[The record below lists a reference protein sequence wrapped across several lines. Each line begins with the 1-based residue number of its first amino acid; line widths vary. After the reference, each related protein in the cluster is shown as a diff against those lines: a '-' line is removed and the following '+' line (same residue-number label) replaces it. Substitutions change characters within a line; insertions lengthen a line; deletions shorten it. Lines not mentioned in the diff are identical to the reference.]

1 MFVVIDIYRGTIA
14 KVHKVDDDTKAFS
27 YRNKINEV
35 YEQYGEESDC
45 FTAVYRDNG
54 TEEMELVESSEWSV
68 VEVITERGNRI
79 GIFEDVSKDVKT
91 IAGPMNYEAAAKY
104 CEDYC
109 RDNAQ
114 TVQMYEGDCTFI
126 DFAHYKEG

>member
-1 MFVVIDIYRGTIA
+1 MFVVIDIYRGTIVA
-14 KVHKVDDDTKAFS
+14 VHKVDDKIQALSCRD
-27 YRNKINEV
+27 KINDV

-45 FTAVYRDNG
+45 FAAVYRDNG

-79 GIFEDVSKDVKT
+79 GIFEDVSKDVIA
-91 IAGPMNYEAAAKY
+91 IAGPMNYEAAVKY

-114 TVQMYEGDCTFI
+114 TVKMYEGDCRC
-126 DFAHYKEG
+126 DFAHYKEE